1 MKCPQCGT
9 DTPPGKIVCRNCGTR
24 LRAAGGAAVLG
35 QMSEEELM
43 RRVRTDVRRILIV
56 AAVVIV
62 LGTVFGLFVR

>member
-9 DTPPGKIVCRNCGTR
+9 ENPPGKIVCRNCGTR
-24 LRAAGGAAVLG
+24 LRATGGAAVLG

-56 AAVVIV
+56 AGMVLI
-62 LGTVFGLFVR
+62 LGTLFGFLIR

>member
-9 DTPPGKIVCRNCGTR
+9 ENPPGKIVCRNCGTR

-43 RRVRTDVRRILIV
+43 RRVRTDVRRIAIV
-56 AAVVIV
+56 IGVVLVI
-62 LGTVFGLFVR
+62 GAVFGVLIR

>member
-9 DTPPGKIVCRNCGTR
+9 ENPPGKIVCRNCGTR

-56 AAVVIV
+56 IGVVLV
-62 LGTVFGLFVR
+62 LGAVLGVLVR

>member
-9 DTPPGKIVCRNCGTR
+9 DNPPGKIVCRNCGTR

-43 RRVRTDVRRILIV
+43 RRVRNDVRRILIV

>member
-9 DTPPGKIVCRNCGTR
+9 ENPPGKIVCRNCGTR

-35 QMSEEELM
+35 QMSEEDLM

-56 AAVVIV
+56 IGIV
-62 LGTVFGLFVR
+62 LILGAVFGVLIR

>member
-9 DTPPGKIVCRNCGTR
+9 ENPPGKIVCRNCGTR

-43 RRVRTDVRRILIV
+43 HRVRADVRRILV
-56 AAVVIV
+56 VTAAVVV
-62 LGTVFGLFVR
+62 LGTAFGLFIR